1 MQKYY
6 IASTAA
12 YQVTINSMAYKVLS
26 YLQTCADYKTRT
38 CFPKRKTIAAKC
50 GISVRSVVRA
60 VNDLCAAGLLKRK
73 FQFAFFV
80 GDNAIRQKEN
90 LYTVIDN
97 PQISLQEAN
106 CVETSNLKGKPKN
119 RSKGHIEHNILYRA
133 QSANF
138 ASLTSSELKV
148 YNYITLRAGKGCSC
162 FLAKKE
168 IAAGCEISAVTVYRC
183 IKKLVSKGLLGVQAQ
198 TRNSITG
205 DNGTASNLYTVLPFA
220 RRPKLAAAKL
230 LFAFLLNRALC
241 FSPISPDSVTGEGF
255 TVVTP
260 RTLSLKNKTLKKEPK
275 WKTKF
280 IESGRSWL
288 SKILKATEK
297 A

>member
-12 YQVTINSMAYKVLS
+12 YQVTISSMAYKVLS

-38 CFPKRKTIAAKC
+38 CFPKRKTIAVKC

-90 LYTVIDN
+90 LYTVIDD
-97 PQISLQEAN
+97 PQISLQGTNGTTAGNFSEEA
-106 CVETSNLKGKPKN
+106 KDG
-119 RSKGHIEHNILYRA
+119 SKGCVDKNILYRA
-133 QSANF
+133 QSADF
-138 ASLTSSELKV
+138 SELTGSELRV

-162 FLAKKE
+162 FLSKRE
-168 IAAGCEISAVTVYRC
+168 IAAGCEISTATVYRC
-183 IKKLVSKGLLGVQAQ
+183 IKKLANKGLLGIQAQ

-205 DNGTASNLYTVLPFA
+205 DNGTTSNLYTVLPFA
-220 RRPKLAAAKL
+220 RRPKFSAAKL
-230 LFAFLLNRALC
+230 LFAFLLNRSLC
-241 FSPISPDSVTGEGF
+241 CTPISPESVTGEGF

-260 RTLSLKNKTLKKEPK
+260 KTLSLKNETLKKEPE

-280 IESGRSWL
+280 IERGRNWL
-288 SKILKATEK
+288 SKILNTDGKV
-297 A
+297 

>member
-12 YQVTINSMAYKVLS
+12 YQVTISSMAYKVLS

-97 PQISLQEAN
+97 PQINLQEAN
-106 CVETSNLKGKPKN
+106 CVETSNLKGKPKS

-138 ASLTSSELKV
+138 TTLTGSELKV
-148 YNYITLRAGKGCSC
+148 YNYITLRAGKDRSC
-162 FLAKKE
+162 FLSKKE
-168 IAAGCEISAVTVYRC
+168 LAAGCGISTVTVYRC
-183 IKKLVSKGLLGVQAQ
+183 IKKLANKGLLGVHAQ

-205 DNGTASNLYTVLPFA
+205 DNGTASNLYTILPFS
-220 RRPKLAAAKL
+220 RRSKLAAAKL
-230 LFAFLLNRALC
+230 LFAFLLNHTLC
-241 FSPISPDSVTGEGF
+241 CTPISPDSVTGEGF

-280 IESGRSWL
+280 IERSRSWL
-288 SKILKATEK
+288 SNILKATEK

>member
-12 YQVTINSMAYKVLS
+12 YQVTISSMAYKVLS

-38 CFPKRKTIAAKC
+38 CFPKRKTIAVKC

-90 LYTVIDN
+90 LYTIIDA
-97 PQISLQEAN
+97 PQISLQGA
-106 CVETSNLKGKPKN
+106 SNTTADNFSKKTKCG
-119 RSKGHIEHNILYRA
+119 SKGHVDKNILYRA
-133 QSANF
+133 QSADF
-138 ASLTSSELKV
+138 SALTGNELKV

-168 IAAGCEISAVTVYRC
+168 IAAGCEISTVTVYRC
-183 IKKLVSKGLLGVQAQ
+183 IKKLVNKGLLGVQAQ

-205 DNGTASNLYTVLPFA
+205 DNGTASNLYTILPFT
-220 RRPKLAAAKL
+220 RRPKFSAAKL
-230 LFAFLLNRALC
+230 LFAFLLNHTLC
-241 FSPISPDSVTGEGF
+241 CTPISPDSVTGEGF

-260 RTLSLKNKTLKKEPK
+260 KTLSLKNETLKKKPK

-280 IESGRSWL
+280 IERGRNWL
-288 SKILKATEK
+288 SKILNNNGQV
-297 A
+297 

>member
-12 YQVTINSMAYKVLS
+12 YQVTISSIAYKVLS

-38 CFPKRKTIAAKC
+38 CYPKRKTIAAKC

-73 FQFAFFV
+73 FQFAFFT

-90 LYTVIDN
+90 LYTVIDD
-97 PQISLQEAN
+97 PQFSLQEAN
-106 CVETSNLKGKPKN
+106 HTAASNFVAGAKSYPKN
-119 RSKGHIEHNILYRA
+119 RIEDNILYWA

-138 ASLTSSELKV
+138 ATLTGNELKV
-148 YNYITLRAGKGCSC
+148 YNYITLRAGKDCSC
-162 FLAKKE
+162 FLSKKE
-168 IAAGCEISAVTVYRC
+168 IAAGCEISTATVYRC
-183 IKKLVSKGLLGVQAQ
+183 IKKLANKGLLDVQAQ

-205 DNGTASNLYTVLPFA
+205 DNGTASNFYTVPPFA
-220 RRPKLAAAKL
+220 HRPKFATTKL
-230 LFAFLLNRALC
+230 LFAFLLNRTLYC
-241 FSPISPDSVTGEGF
+241 SPISPNAVTGGHF

-260 RTLSLKNKTLKKEPK
+260 RTLSLKNKTLKKGPE

-280 IESGRSWL
+280 IKSGRSWL
-288 SKILKATEK
+288 SKILNTAKEI
-297 A
+297 